1 MLILFKAILLKID
14 VRGSK
19 VLSQIQNT
27 TKRKILVELGF
38 VTSAKDS
45 KALFSGIDTIAKQL
59 YDGLIININKN
70 F

>member
-1 MLILFKAILLKID
+1 MLILFKAILLKIV

-38 VTSAKDS
+38 VTSPKDS
-45 KALFSGIDTIAKQL
+45 KKIFSGIDTIAKQL
-59 YDGLIININKN
+59 YDGL
-70 F
+70 